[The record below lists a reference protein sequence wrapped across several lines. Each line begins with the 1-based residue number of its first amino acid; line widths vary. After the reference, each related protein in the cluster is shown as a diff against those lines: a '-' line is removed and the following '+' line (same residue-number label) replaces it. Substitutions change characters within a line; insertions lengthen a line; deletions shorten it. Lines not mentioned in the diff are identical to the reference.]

1 MTDAPTGNA
10 MPARLLIGLI
20 LGLGWALF
28 WYWDSYTGI
37 VSLWNNSDTYA
48 HGFVVLPM
56 VAWLIWQDRAK
67 LSGTTVKPTLA
78 VILPAIVLT
87 FGWLLGQITTVNALA
102 QFSAI
107 GMAILLI
114 ISLLGIEISRRLA
127 FPLAFIYFALPIG
140 EFLMPT
146 LMDWTAD
153 FTVLALRLTG
163 IPVYREGL
171 QFVIPSGNWSVVEA
185 CSGIRYMIASL
196 MVGTLFA
203 YLNYR
208 SLKRR
213 IIFVVISLIVPIIAN
228 WLRAYFIVLL
238 GHMTSN
244 KLATGADHLVYGW
257 VFFGIIMMTVFAV
270 GMRWSEEP
278 ETTPQD
284 GFTGFAPSAAP
295 ISWLSP
301 ILMALLIAAG
311 PLIYAQLSKPHP
323 IATPSIPALDVSG
336 GWSAASLFSDWKP
349 AYADPSAEQQAYFAK
364 DGKQI
369 GTYVGFYR
377 NQDFTRKLITSTN
390 LIVQYQD
397 KEWRTLRQFK
407 TQAQIGQESLQVQV
421 TEIGGNQQ
429 LTAYSWYWIDGRQT
443 TSQVIGKLYTAL
455 STLLGHGDDSA
466 LVVVFTPATGAEAE
480 AILAD
485 FLAANGTPLA
495 AMIDGTRGKN

>member
-10 MPARLLIGLI
+10 LPAKLFITLI
-20 LGLGWALF
+20 LALGWAVF
-28 WYWDSYTGI
+28 WYWDSYAGI
-37 VSLWNNSDTYA
+37 VTLWNNSDTYT
-48 HGFVVLPM
+48 HGYVVLPM
-56 VAWLIWQDRAK
+56 VAWLIWQDRAR
-67 LSGTTVKPTLA
+67 LSGTTLKPTLA

-114 ISLLGIEISRRLA
+114 ISLLGIQISRRLA
-127 FPLAFIYFALPIG
+127 FPLAFIYFTLPIG

-244 KLATGADHLVYGW
+244 KLAAGADHLIYGW
-257 VFFGIIMMTVFAV
+257 VFFGLIMLAVFAI

-278 ETTPQD
+278 ETSPKD
-284 GFTGFAPSAAP
+284 RFTGFAAPSGP
-295 ISWLSP
+295 ISWLPP

-311 PLIYAQLSKPHP
+311 PLIHAQLSKPHP
-323 IATPSIPALDVSG
+323 IANPAIPSLNVTG
-336 GWSAASLFSDWKP
+336 GWTSATPFSDWKP
-349 AYADPSAEQQAYFAK
+349 AYADPSAEQQSYFEK
-364 DGKQI
+364 DGKKI
-369 GTYVGFYR
+369 GIYVGFYR
-377 NQDFTRKLITSTN
+377 NQEFTRKLITSTN

-407 TQAQIGQESLQVQV
+407 TQASLAQENLQVQA
-421 TEIGGNQQ
+421 TEIGGQQQ

-466 LVVVFTPATGAEAE
+466 LIVVFTPATGPEAE

-485 FLAANGTPLA
+485 FLATNGTPLS

>member
-1 MTDAPTGNA
+1 MRDAPTDNP
-10 MPARLLIGLI
+10 MPTRLLIALI
-20 LGLGWALF
+20 LGLGWAVF
-28 WYWDSYTGI
+28 WYWDSYAGI

-48 HGFVVLPM
+48 HGYVVLPM

-67 LSGTTVKPTLA
+67 LSGTTVKATLT
-78 VILPAIVLT
+78 VILPAIFLT

-102 QFSAI
+102 QFSSI

-140 EFLMPT
+140 EFMMPI
-146 LMDWTAD
+146 LMDWTAN
-153 FTVLALRLTG
+153 FAVQALRFTG

-213 IIFVVISLIVPIIAN
+213 IIFGVVSLIVPIIAN
-228 WLRAYFIVLL
+228 WLRAYLIVLL

-244 KLATGADHLVYGW
+244 KLAAGADHLIYGW
-257 VFFGIIMMTVFAV
+257 VFFGIIMMTVFAI

-278 ETTPQD
+278 ATTSKD
-284 GFTGFAPSAAP
+284 SFTGFATPVEP

-301 ILMALLIAAG
+301 LLVAMLIAAG
-311 PLIYAQLSKPHP
+311 PLIYAQLSKPHS
-323 IATPSIPALDVSG
+323 IANPVIPALITNDS
-336 GWSAASLFSDWKP
+336 WTATPPFSTWKP
-349 AYADPSAEQQAYFAK
+349 AYADPSSEQQAYFTK
-364 DGKQI
+364 DGKRV

-407 TQAQIGQESLQVQV
+407 TQARLGQETLQVHV
-421 TEIGGNQQ
+421 TEISGNLQ

-443 TSQVIGKLYTAL
+443 TSQVIGKIYTAL

-495 AMIDGTRGKN
+495 AMIDGTRGNN